1 MGKGGDIEANVGV
14 SAVVVVVVV
23 VARAAAAA
31 AAAAAGMCSP
41 YEVE

>member
-31 AAAAAGMCSP
+31 AAAGMCSP

>member
-14 SAVVVVVVV
+14 SAVVMVVVV
-23 VARAAAAA
+23 VARAAA